1 MNERNFSMAEELLRP
16 IREAEAKRE
25 VETKRLS
32 QDKFMKSIWSLVFA
46 VDAQLNYVRGK
57 YNIEGNNFDCP
68 YLKKMA
74 EAQYQM
80 KKLLGEK

>member
-1 MNERNFSMAEELLRP
+1 MNEKNFSMSEELLRP
-16 IREAEAKRE
+16 MKEAKVKRE
-25 VETKRLS
+25 LEEKKRS
-32 QDKFMKSIWSLVFA
+32 QDKFMKSVWSLILA